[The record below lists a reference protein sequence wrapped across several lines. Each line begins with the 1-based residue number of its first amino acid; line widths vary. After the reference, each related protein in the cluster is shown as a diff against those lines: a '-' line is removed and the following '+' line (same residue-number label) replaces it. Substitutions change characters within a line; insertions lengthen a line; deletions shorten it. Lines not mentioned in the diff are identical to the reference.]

1 VRLTRLVATFA
12 CAGLLGASQVGVA
25 GATTARAPS
34 DRFCSAFRDYFQAS
48 FGVSLAASFAEA
60 FDDVDDRTDTGSST
74 PDEIRNSFYLVLSP
88 KFEQVTKVMAASGPR
103 VLRKTFR
110 AQSKAFAVGVDLMRD
125 LGVADEQLDA
135 IADAP
140 VDLESADLEQQT
152 GDLGISKAELAE
164 AAEEFGKQRDQIDVE
179 DVGDAQRAA
188 YTTAGSRCGA
198 FPSSDIACET
208 LVTPVEAAAILGV
221 PAQRDEGCEYE
232 GPEPDTGVTPAFGLD
247 VYESAAAFET
257 LTKNAQNQDVPG
269 VGDAAVA
276 LEGYSVFSGIKTC
289 GTTLVVRAG
298 DRTIVVALCLPD
310 EADVPIGTL
319 TNLADQ
325 VLERVA

>member
-1 VRLTRLVATFA
+1 VRLARLVATFA
-12 CAGLLGASQVGVA
+12 CAGLLSASLVNVV
-25 GATTARAPS
+25 GATTPRAPS

-60 FDDVDDRTDTGSST
+60 FEDLDDGESTGTT
-74 PDEIRNSFYLVLSP
+74 PDEIRNTFYLVLSP
-88 KFEQVTKVMAASGPR
+88 KFEQATLVMAASGPR

-125 LGVADEQLDA
+125 LGVVDEQLDA

-140 VDLESADLEQQT
+140 ADFASADLERQT
-152 GDLGISKAELAE
+152 GELDISKAELAE
-164 AAEEFGKQRDQIDVE
+164 AAEEFGKQRDRIDVE
-179 DVGDAQRAA
+179 DVGDAQKTA
-188 YTTAGSRCGA
+188 YSTAGSQCGA

-208 LVTPVEAAAILGV
+208 LVTPDEAAAILGV
-221 PAQRDEGCEYE
+221 PAQRDEGCEYD
-232 GPEPDTGVTPAFGLD
+232 GPDPETGVTPALGLD
-247 VYESAAAFET
+247 VYESDAAFET

-319 TNLADQ
+319 TDLADR
-325 VLERVA
+325 VLERLA